1 MSGCQV
7 AIIADDLSGALDAT
21 APFAARGADARVVI
35 SLEAL
40 AETLG
45 TWQGQWPELSL
56 IHI

>member
-35 SLEAL
+35 SLEA
-40 AETLG
+40 
-45 TWQGQWPELSL
+45 
-56 IHI
+56 